1 MLSEKGISGIQRKNI
16 EEASGYM
23 NQPVSLVIL
32 DINLPDGDGR
42 MFLKH
47 IRQSNTVPVLLL
59 TARNTEADML
69 QGFDAGCDDYVT
81 KPFSMAVLLRR
92 IEVLLK
98 RAENTDSRFYYSGAL
113 AYDFDGKQ
121 LRKDGQE
128 VKLTA
133 TESVFWK
140 PFWLTGIR
148 CSQENSCWLWCGIP
162 MRIMWMKNTEC
173 KRAETK
179 GKNRGQSS
187 GTGSHQDSFWHWIQ
201 ME

>member
-1 MLSEKGISGIQRKNI
+1 MGTGEC
-16 EEASGYM
+16 
-23 NQPVSLVIL
+23 
-32 DINLPDGDGR
+32 
-42 MFLKH
+42 FLKH

-59 TARNTEADML
+59 TARDTEADML

-162 MRIMWMKNTEC
+162 MRIMWMK
-173 KRAETK
+173 K
-179 GKNRGQSS
+179 
-187 GTGSHQDSFWHWIQ
+187 H
-201 ME
+201 